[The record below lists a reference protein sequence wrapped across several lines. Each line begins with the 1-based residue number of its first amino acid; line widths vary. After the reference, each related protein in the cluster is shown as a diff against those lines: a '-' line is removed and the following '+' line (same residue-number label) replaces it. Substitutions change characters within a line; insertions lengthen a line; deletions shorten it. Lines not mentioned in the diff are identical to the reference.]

1 MQPLYVLEAVDV
13 RRADQPDSSRA
24 LTISK
29 LGLPAIKRMNAE
41 HNPGGGVGKVNFTFP
56 QIEQV
61 EPKFELKGLDVD
73 IIRSMGLAAGAQDKW
88 IFAGAYRDKRS
99 GRVLAGRAIIQG
111 VVSEW
116 EPDEQAAGELFGCNY
131 MLQEVT
137 HYELIL
143 DGQELWYWDWYE
155 REGRGGGV
163 SWFSDIRQALGG

>member
-41 HNPGGGVGKVNFTFP
+41 HNPGGGVGKVNFVFP

-61 EPKFELKGLDVD
+61 EPKFELKGIDVD
-73 IIRSMGLAAGAQDKW
+73 IIRSMGLAAGQQDKW
-88 IFAGAYRDKRS
+88 IFAGAYRDKRT
-99 GRVLAGRAIIQG
+99 GRVLAGRAIIRG

-116 EPDEQAAGELFGCNY
+116 EPDEQAAGEFFGCNY

-137 HYELIL
+137 HYELTL

-155 REGRGGGV
+155 REGRGGGQ
-163 SWFSDIRQALGG
+163 SWFSDVRAALGG